1 MYIKDEKLPLVLF
14 ENFLDKSKEQELFE
28 EFKNTL
34 EWKQDKYKFGDKEVL
49 SPRLIRYFGNRN
61 YNYSGQLKKATPF
74 TETIKN
80 LGNLIEDYLRGQSY
94 DIEKDYFNG
103 CLLNYYRDGNDSISY
118 HTDKEPDMVKDGIIA
133 VISLGVSRKFYLKNQ
148 KTNVVE
154 KIDLNGGSLSIMNPI
169 CQKEYLH
176 AIMKEPKITESR
188 ISLTF
193 RRFKS

>member
-1 MYIKDEKLPLVLF
+1 MI
-14 ENFLDKSKEQELFE
+14 
-28 EFKNTL
+28 
-34 EWKQDKYKFGDKEVL
+34 
-49 SPRLIRYFGNRN
+49 LI
-61 YNYSGQLKKATPF
+61 QKKIL
-74 TETIKN
+74 ETIMYLKN

-133 VISLGVSRKFYLKNQ
+133 VISLGVSRKFYVKNQ
-148 KTNVVE
+148 KTNDVE
-154 KIDLNGGSLSIMNPI
+154 KIDLNGGSLAIMNPI